1 MTYKPAGRGGWV
13 TAECAGGHSGG
24 SRGEDAHA
32 RWRRAE
38 QERKED
44 SGRRPVPRSWM
55 LESLFAVRGWRWGR
69 KGEREEEEK
78 EGCSL

>member
-1 MTYKPAGRGGWV
+1 MTYKPAGRGGMGYRRVRW
-13 TAECAGGHSGG
+13 GGTVGR

-44 SGRRPVPRSWM
+44 SGRRPRSWM

-69 KGEREEEEK
+69 KREREEEEK
-78 EGCSL
+78 EGCNL